1 MANIPSN
8 RIHAAAELGISR
20 SAFYRK
26 LNKYQIK

>member
-1 MANIPSN
+1 M
-8 RIHAAAELGISR
+8 HAAAELGISR